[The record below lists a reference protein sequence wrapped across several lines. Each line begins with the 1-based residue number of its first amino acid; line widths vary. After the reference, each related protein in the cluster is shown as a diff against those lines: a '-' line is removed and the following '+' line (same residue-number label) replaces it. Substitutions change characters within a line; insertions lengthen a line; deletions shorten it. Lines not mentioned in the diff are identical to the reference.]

1 MGRAEADVEVEEEGA
16 VCEDEACWCW
26 CWCWPD
32 LEAIVRAPVEI
43 CAEEREEDVVDCWE
57 AVLRVD
63 WARKAA
69 RKLARKGLLVLM
81 IELEM
86 AVARRLVVVIAV
98 RGDIGGGRSGSDGGG
113 SQKPRERGK
122 R

>member
-1 MGRAEADVEVEEEGA
+1 
-16 VCEDEACWCW
+16 
-26 CWCWPD
+26 
-32 LEAIVRAPVEI
+32 VEI

-81 IELEM
+81 MELEI
-86 AVARRLVVVIAV
+86 AVACRLVIVIV
-98 RGDIGGGRSGSDGGG
+98 IRGDIRGGRSGSDGGG
-113 SQKPRERGK
+113 SQRRRERGK

>member
-1 MGRAEADVEVEEEGA
+1 MAEEAGAGCEEE
-16 VCEDEACWCW
+16 EEEE

-32 LEAIVRAPVEI
+32 LEAIVRALVEI
-43 CAEEREEDVVDCWE
+43 CAEDSEDEVVDCWE

-81 IELEM
+81 T
-86 AVARRLVVVIAV
+86 ARESSACRFL
-98 RGDIGGGRSGSDGGG
+98 
-113 SQKPRERGK
+113 P
-122 R
+122 